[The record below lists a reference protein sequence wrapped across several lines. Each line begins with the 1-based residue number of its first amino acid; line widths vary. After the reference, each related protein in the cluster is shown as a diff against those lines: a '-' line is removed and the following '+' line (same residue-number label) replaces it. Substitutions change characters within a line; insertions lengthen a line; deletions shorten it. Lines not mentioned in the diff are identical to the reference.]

1 MLRGPAFALMLAMS
15 CAAVAQEYA
24 GSDACAG
31 CHRAI
36 YESYRKTPMAVSSAP
51 PGGGIARETF
61 GKASFTDTKSGWR
74 YRVTGAPRALTMEF
88 DRGAGGA
95 RGAKRLAYAIGSGA
109 TARSYLI
116 EDDGF
121 LFEAPVAYYAGGA
134 MWALE
139 PGYADYDYPYLTRPI
154 PPTCLTCHASFLH
167 AVSGTLNRYAGK
179 PFGEGGVACE
189 RCHGPGGDHISQ
201 MKTGKARDGLA
212 IVNPVKLDSEA
223 RDSVCQQCHLN
234 GEARVFRNGKDWRSY
249 RPGARLS
256 ESMTVFVREGE
267 AKAAQVTSHAEDL
280 ARSGCQRGA
289 GARLWCGS
297 CHDAHRVPA
306 PTEKAQ
312 WYRAKC
318 EQCHNAEACKGPK
331 AERAR
336 TQDNCIGCHMPK
348 TAAADAAH
356 VVATD
361 HSIPRRPRAQQATA
375 AAGGLIAFGGA
386 TASERDLGLAYAIAA
401 PHQSDGEFRTRAIAV
416 LERATRQSADDP
428 EALTYLAELY
438 RNSGRGDQAVPLY
451 RRAMQL
457 DRAQLTA
464 AVGLGGILM
473 ERGEYDEAIRL
484 WRGALDQNSGLELV
498 RCNLALALWKT
509 GNVAGARATL
519 EKALSLSPA
528 FAPAMQLLQQLP
540 RSPQ

>member
-1 MLRGPAFALMLAMS
+1 MSRGASFALMLAMS
-15 CAAVAQEYA
+15 CAAVAQEYV
-24 GSDACAG
+24 GSAACGG

-36 YESYRKTPMAVSSAP
+36 YESYRKTPMALSSAP
-51 PGGGIARETF
+51 PGGGIAHETF
-61 GKASFTDTKSGWR
+61 GKASFTDAKSGWR
-74 YRVTGAPRALTMEF
+74 YRLGEVAALTLEF
-88 DRGAGGA
+88 DRAADGAHGT
-95 RGAKRLAYAIGSGA
+95 KKLAYAIGSGA

-121 LFEAPVAYYAGGA
+121 LFEAPVAYYARGA

-154 PPTCLTCHASFLH
+154 PPTCLSCHASFLRV
-167 AVSGTLNRYAGK
+167 VSGTLNRYDSA

-189 RCHGPGGDHISQ
+189 RCHGAGGDHIAR
-201 MKTGKARDGLA
+201 MKAGKARDGSG
-212 IVNPVKLDSEA
+212 IVNPAKLDAVA

-234 GEARVFRNGKDWRSY
+234 GEARVFRNSKDWRSY
-249 RPGARLS
+249 RPGERLS
-256 ESMTVFVREGE
+256 DSMTVFVRESG
-267 AKAAQVTSHAEDL
+267 AWAAQVTSHAEDL

-297 CHDAHRVPA
+297 CHDPHNVPA
-306 PTEKAQ
+306 TAEKAQ

-318 EQCHNAEACKGPK
+318 EQCHSPEACTAPI
-331 AERAR
+331 AARAR

-348 TAAADAAH
+348 TTAADAAH

-361 HSIPRRPRAQQATA
+361 HSIPRRPRAPQGA
-375 AAGGLIAFGGA
+375 AASTGLMAFGGA
-386 TASERDLGLAYAIAA
+386 AASERDLGLAYAIAA
-401 PHQSDGEFRTRAIAV
+401 PHQSSGEFRARAMAL
-416 LERATRQSADDP
+416 LERATRQSPEDP

-438 RNSGRGDQAVPLY
+438 RNSGRSDRAGPLY
-451 RRAMQL
+451 RRAIQL
-457 DRAQLTA
+457 DPAQLTA

-473 ERGEYDEAIRL
+473 ERGEYGEAIRL
-484 WRGALDQNSGLELV
+484 WRGALEENSGLELV

-509 GNVAGARATL
+509 GDVAGARATL

-528 FAPAMQLLQQLP
+528 FAPARQLLQQTRP
-540 RSPQ
+540 AQ